1 VRAIELPIHVMA
13 IYGTR
18 PEAVKM
24 APLVLALR
32 DDPRFRVHV
41 TVTGQHREMLDQVN
55 ATFGI
60 VPESDLDIH
69 TLGQSLPEITG
80 RVMEGVTREL
90 SVVEPDAVLVQGDTS
105 TTFVAAL
112 AAFYARV
119 PVVHAEA
126 GLRTNDPA
134 SPFPEE
140 INRRLT
146 SQLTSVHLAPTA
158 RSKANLLAE
167 GIREDTVFVTG
178 NSVIDALHITLG
190 GKPTFSDPDLAA
202 LMARGRPVVLV
213 TAHRRESWG
222 EPLRQVG
229 RALARLAGAHPQYDF
244 VFPMHRNPT
253 VRNAI
258 IPSVQHCPNVLLTE
272 PLPYSEFCALLDRSD
287 ILLSDSGGIQE
298 EGPSLGKP
306 VLVMRDTTE
315 RPEALEAGT
324 VALIG
329 TDEDRV
335 VQAVSELIEDRGA
348 YHRMS
353 QVLNPYG
360 DGRAAER
367 TVQAIAHHFGVGFG
381 VDEFDYAAPR
391 VRQWQPS

>member
-1 VRAIELPIHVMA
+1 MNATNPPVRVMA
-13 IYGTR
+13 VYGTR

-32 DDPRFRVHV
+32 EDPRFRVHV

-55 ATFGI
+55 AAFGI
-60 VPESDLDIH
+60 VPDTDLDIH
-69 TLGQSLPEITG
+69 TPGQSLPEITARATLG
-80 RVMEGVTREL
+80 LTREL
-90 SVVEPDAVLVQGDTS
+90 SVVRPDAVLVQGDTS

-112 AAFYARV
+112 NAFYAKV

-126 GLRTNDPA
+126 GLRTNDPS

-146 SQLTSVHLAPTA
+146 TQLSSLHLAPTD
-158 RSKANLLAE
+158 RSRVNLLTE
-167 GIREDTVFVTG
+167 GIRGDTIFVTG
-178 NSVIDALHITLG
+178 NSVIDALHLTLNLNPG
-190 GKPTFSDPDLAA
+190 FDNPVLAQRLAA
-202 LMARGRPVVLV
+202 GRPVVLV
-213 TAHRRESWG
+213 TVHRRESWG

-229 RALARLAGAHPQYDF
+229 RALARLARAHPHYDI
-244 VFPMHRNPT
+244 VFPMHQNPT
-253 VRNAI
+253 VREAI
-258 IPSVQHCPNVLLTE
+258 IPQVQDCPNVILTE
-272 PLPYSEFCALLDRSD
+272 PLPYPEFCALLERAD

-329 TDEDRV
+329 TSEDRV

-348 YHRMS
+348 YDRMA

-367 TVQAIAHHFGVGFG
+367 TVDAIAQHFGVGFG
-381 VDEFDYAAPR
+381 VDEFDYATSPLRKA
-391 VRQWQPS
+391 S